1 MHFPF
6 PLFVPLFLTVS
17 CSSCNATPSS
27 AQVSEEGEEGAAN
40 PTSEKVLIGSSSSE
54 SAVELDYTRADSLR
68 VVELLKLRQPSDE
81 TSDVLFIARQFL
93 GVPYVGATLEKP
105 GEERLVV
112 NLRQLDCTTFVE
124 TVCALV
130 MTRRSGSVSFAD
142 YCEHLRNLRYRDG
155 HCAVLSRLHYFSW
168 WTADKVKRGF
178 MTPVSFPESLL
189 EKHRFVVS
197 YMSDH
202 PDSYPFLKN
211 RPERTDSIRLME
223 HETPAEGV
231 MLPQRHTGLSASR
244 LKGIADGDV
253 IGVVTSKAGL
263 DYAHVGFAV
272 WGKDGKLHLL
282 HASSQFHKVLE
293 TPETLQAYL
302 TRRSSFL
309 GICAWRLK

>member
-1 MHFPF
+1 MRKSFF
-6 PLFVPLFLTVS
+6 LFSFALCLMCS
-17 CSSCNATPSS
+17 CSSGKAARPSAHEAEDSSVCVTDSS
-27 AQVSEEGEEGAAN
+27 AETSVSNEN
-40 PTSEKVLIGSSSSE
+40 
-54 SAVELDYTRADSLR
+54 AVEIDYTRADSLR
-68 VVELLKLRQPSDE
+68 VVELLKLQQPSDE

-93 GVPYVGATLEKP
+93 GTPYVGATLEKP

-130 MTRRSGSVSFAD
+130 QTRRDGSVSFAD
-142 YCEHLRNLRYRDG
+142 YCAHLRNLRYRDG
-155 HCAVLSRLHYFSW
+155 RCAILSRLHYFSW
-168 WTADKVKRGF
+168 WTADKVERGL
-178 MTPVSFPESLL
+178 MTPVRFPESLV

-202 PDSYPFLKN
+202 PDAYPFLKN
-211 RPERTDSIRLME
+211 NPERTDSIRLME
-223 HETPAEGV
+223 RETPADGI
-231 MLPQRHTGLSASR
+231 MLPQRHTALSA
-244 LKGIADGDV
+244 LKLKSIADGDV
-253 IGVVTSKAGL
+253 IGVITTKAGL

-293 TPETLQAYL
+293 TSETLHDYL

-309 GICAWRLK
+309 GIGAWRLK

>member
-6 PLFVPLFLTVS
+6 PLFVSLFLTVS

-27 AQVSEEGEEGAAN
+27 AYASEGGEEGAAN
-40 PTSEKVLIGSSSSE
+40 STSEKVLIGSSSSE

-189 EKHRFVVS
+189 
-197 YMSDH
+197 
-202 PDSYPFLKN
+202 
-211 RPERTDSIRLME
+211 
-223 HETPAEGV
+223 
-231 MLPQRHTGLSASR
+231 
-244 LKGIADGDV
+244 
-253 IGVVTSKAGL
+253 
-263 DYAHVGFAV
+263 
-272 WGKDGKLHLL
+272 
-282 HASSQFHKVLE
+282 
-293 TPETLQAYL
+293 
-302 TRRSSFL
+302 
-309 GICAWRLK
+309 

>member
-1 MHFPF
+1 
-6 PLFVPLFLTVS
+6 
-17 CSSCNATPSS
+17 
-27 AQVSEEGEEGAAN
+27 
-40 PTSEKVLIGSSSSE
+40 
-54 SAVELDYTRADSLR
+54 
-68 VVELLKLRQPSDE
+68 
-81 TSDVLFIARQFL
+81 
-93 GVPYVGATLEKP
+93 
-105 GEERLVV
+105 
-112 NLRQLDCTTFVE
+112 
-124 TVCALV
+124 
-130 MTRRSGSVSFAD
+130 
-142 YCEHLRNLRYRDG
+142 
-155 HCAVLSRLHYFSW
+155 
-168 WTADKVKRGF
+168 